1 MSLLSRLERALGR
14 FAIPD
19 VSLYLVLGQVM
30 VLGFAMLGRFNV
42 ERLMF
47 WPGAALAGE
56 WWRPLTFIFVPP
68 GVRAGMDGTVIL
80 RVSMTGA
87 IFLAFG
93 WYIFYLMGGA
103 LEQHWG
109 VFRYNAFLF
118 LGWVLTVAAAFATPN
133 AYASNAYVAGTVFL
147 AFAYLNPDFVMYIFF
162 ILPVKIKWLALL
174 AWIGYGYTFLVGGWS
189 DRLMVLASI
198 GNFLIFFSG
207 DIVASVRSG
216 KRRMAWQAQ
225 AFSAQSSEREA
236 RHQCRICGKTDVS
249 HPQLDFRYCS
259 KCAGDECYC
268 TEHIFNHEHVGADAP
283 ERK

>member
-19 VSLYLVLGQVM
+19 LSLYLVLGQLA
-30 VLGFAMLGRFNV
+30 VLGFALLGHFNV
-42 ERLMF
+42 ERIALR
-47 WPGAALAGE
+47 PEAVLAGE
-56 WWRPLTFIFVPP
+56 FWRPLTFIFVPP
-68 GVRAGMDGTVIL
+68 VTTVT
-80 RVSMTGA
+80 MTGA

-118 LGWVLTVAAAFATPN
+118 LGWALTVAAAFVTPG

-174 AWIGYGYTFLVGGWS
+174 AWIGYGFTFITGTWS
-189 DRLMVLASI
+189 DRLMVLASV
-198 GNFLIFFSG
+198 GNFLVFFSR
-207 DIVASVRSG
+207 DIVLSLRSG

-225 AFSAQSSEREA
+225 SFGSQNSEREP
-236 RHQCRICGKTDVS
+236 RHRCHVCGKTDVS

-268 TEHIFNHEHVGADAP
+268 AEHIFNHEHVVADTAG
-283 ERK
+283 RK

>member
-19 VSLYLVLGQVM
+19 LSLYLVLGQLA
-30 VLGFAMLGRFNV
+30 VLGFALLGHFNV
-42 ERLMF
+42 ERIALR
-47 WPGAALAGE
+47 PEAVLAGE
-56 WWRPLTFIFVPP
+56 IWRPLTFVFVPP
-68 GVRAGMDGTVIL
+68 VTA
-80 RVSMTGA
+80 VSMTGA
-87 IFLAFG
+87 MFLAFG

-118 LGWVLTVAAAFATPN
+118 LGWVLTVVAAFVTPG

-174 AWIGYGYTFLVGGWS
+174 AWIGYGFTFITGTWS
-189 DRLMVLASI
+189 DRLMVLASV
-198 GNFLIFFSG
+198 GNFLVFFSR
-207 DIVASVRSG
+207 DIVLSLRSG

-225 AFSAQSSEREA
+225 SFGAQNNEREP
-236 RHQCRICGKTDVS
+236 RHRCHVCGKTDVS

-268 TEHIFNHEHVGADAP
+268 AEHIFNHEHVVADTAG
-283 ERK
+283 RK